1 MAYLKLGTV
10 IYLHLGLGRVHGG
23 AVKISAATFG
33 ILAVPRD
40 TDYLKVLSTR
50 CNPVGLISFSTRL
63 QCSVETASMLG
74 EGGVVDLKPI
84 IAGGPG
90 FFEREVVVASS
101 FKVVLKIRSGT
112 RTWTVPRSSKASV
125 SVQE

>member
-1 MAYLKLGTV
+1 
-10 IYLHLGLGRVHGG
+10 
-23 AVKISAATFG
+23 
-33 ILAVPRD
+33 
-40 TDYLKVLSTR
+40 
-50 CNPVGLISFSTRL
+50 
-63 QCSVETASMLG
+63 MLG